1 MFNKATI
8 VGRLGQDPEV
18 RYTQDGTAVTNLSIA
33 TSESYKDK
41 NGERQDKT
49 EWHRVNVWG
58 KTAENCGQYLGKG
71 RMVLIEGPLQTR
83 SFEKDGDTKYVTE
96 IKAQKVVFLPDGSKN
111 NGGGGGQSSGGN
123 DGFDEDIP
131 F

>member
-8 VGRLGQDPEV
+8 VGRLGHDPEV
-18 RYTQDGTAVTNLSIA
+18 RYTQEGTPVTNLNIA
-33 TSESYKDK
+33 TSEAYKDK

-49 EWHRVNVWG
+49 EWHRVAVWG

-96 IKAQKVVFLPDGSKN
+96 IKAQRVVFLPDGSKN
-111 NGGGGGQSSGGN
+111 NG
-123 DGFDEDIP
+123 D
-131 F
+131 

>member
-8 VGRLGQDPEV
+8 VGRLGHDPEV
-18 RYTQDGTAVTNLSIA
+18 RYTQEGTPVTNLNIA
-33 TSESYKDK
+33 TSEAYKDK

-49 EWHRVNVWG
+49 EWHRVAVWG

-96 IKAQKVVFLPDGSKN
+96 IKAQRVVFLPDGSKN
-111 NGGGGGQSSGGN
+111 SGDSQMDGGG
-123 DGFDEDIP
+123 DGIDDEIP

>member
-111 NGGGGGQSSGGN
+111 NGGGQAGAG
-123 DGFDEDIP
+123 DDDIP

>member
-8 VGRLGQDPEV
+8 VGRLGHDPEV
-18 RYTQDGTAVTNLSIA
+18 RYTQEGTAVTNLNIA
-33 TSESYKDK
+33 TSEAYKDK

-49 EWHRVNVWG
+49 EWHRVAVWG

-96 IKAQKVVFLPDGSKN
+96 IKAQRVVFLPDGSKN
-111 NGGGGGQSSGGN
+111 NGDSQTSGGG
-123 DGFDEDIP
+123 DGIDDDIP